1 MASTTTQPSHA
12 EIQASKSGGILAVL
26 SLGALAYAV
35 LSSAVIPALPVIQH
49 DLHTTET
56 GVTWLLTG
64 FLLSASVGTA
74 IIGKLGDLYG
84 KRRMLIFTLVVLS
97 AGTLLAAV
105 AGSLTILIV
114 ARIIQGVAGGIFPLA
129 FSIMRDEFPR
139 DKGPGSIGL
148 MSSILGIGGG
158 GGLVIGGL
166 IAEHLSWH
174 WLFWAP
180 LLPMVAAVVCTAI
193 FIPESQVRAT
203 GRVNW
208 VSAALMSAG
217 MCCVLIAIAQTTAW
231 GWISVKT
238 LSLLAAGLAICVV
251 WVIAEIRS
259 PHPLVDMSLMAARGV
274 WAPNLAAFLLGA
286 GMYSA
291 FLLLPHFAQLPRQT
305 GFGCGASAL
314 VSGLYRLPRQ
324 PGLGYGTS
332 LVAAGLYLLPCSVG
346 MGLMGSFA
354 GRIERRF
361 SSRQALVA
369 GSAISAVALGWLGLA
384 SHPVDMLICSALLG
398 AGIGL
403 AYAALGNLIVQ
414 AVPPDQTGVASGMN
428 TVVRTLGGAVG
439 GQIAATLVV
448 DHTAGLLPQLTG
460 FTDTFLLS
468 AFLLLV
474 CVLAGL
480 LVPAVSFSPSPSE
493 TR

>member
-1 MASTTTQPSHA
+1 MTGHSRETGRIHPNL
-12 EIQASKSGGILAVL
+12 ILAVL
-26 SLGALAYAV
+26 SIAGLAYAV
-35 LSSAVIPALPVIQH
+35 LSSAVIPALPSFQRDFH
-49 DLHTTET
+49 ASET
-56 GVTWLLTG
+56 AVTWLLTG

-84 KRRMLIFTLVVLS
+84 KRRMLICTLVVLS

-105 AGSLTILIV
+105 AGSLTILIA

-139 DKGPGSIGL
+139 DKVPGSIGL

-193 FIPESQVRAT
+193 FIPESQVRAS

-291 FLLLPHFAQLPRQT
+291 FLLLPQFAQLPRQT
-305 GFGCGASAL
+305 GFGYGAS
-314 VSGLYRLPRQ
+314 V
-324 PGLGYGTS
+324 
-332 LVAAGLYLLPCSVG
+332 VVAGLYLLPCSVG

-448 DHTAGLLPQLTG
+448 DHTTGLLPQLTG
-460 FTDTFLLS
+460 FTDTFVLS
-468 AFLLLV
+468 AFLLLI

-480 LVPAVSFSPSPSE
+480 LVPARQLQPLAV
-493 TR
+493 

>member
-1 MASTTTQPSHA
+1 MASVSTQPSHA
-12 EIQASKSGGILAVL
+12 EIRSNRSGVILAVL

-35 LSSAVIPALPVIQH
+35 LSSAVIPALPVIQR

-84 KRRMLIFTLVVLS
+84 KRRMLIWTLIVLS

-105 AGSLTILIV
+105 AGSLTLVIV
-114 ARIIQGVAGGIFPLA
+114 ARVIQGVAGGIFPLA
-129 FSIMRDEFPR
+129 FSIMRDEFPP
-139 DKGPGSIGL
+139 DKVPGSIGL
-148 MSSILGIGGG
+148 MSSTLGIGGG
-158 GGLVIGGL
+158 GGLVVGGL

-174 WLFWAP
+174 WLFWVP
-180 LLPMVAAVVCTAI
+180 LLPMVAAAVCTAI
-193 FIPESQVRAT
+193 FIPESGVRAG

-208 VSAALMSAG
+208 VSATLMSTG
-217 MCCVLIAIAQTTAW
+217 MCCVLIAIAQTTSW
-231 GWISVKT
+231 GWGSVKT
-238 LSLLAAGLAICVV
+238 LSLLAAGLVVCAI
-251 WVIAEIRS
+251 WIIAEIRS
-259 PHPLVDMSLMAARGV
+259 RHPLVDMSLMATRGV

-291 FLLLPHFAQLPRQT
+291 FLLLPQFAQLPRTT
-305 GFGCGASAL
+305 GFGYGAS
-314 VSGLYRLPRQ
+314 V
-324 PGLGYGTS
+324 
-332 LVAAGLYLLPCSVG
+332 VVAGLYLLPCSIG

-354 GRIERRF
+354 GRMERRF
-361 SSRQALVA
+361 SSRHALVA
-369 GSAISAVALGWLGLA
+369 GSAISAVACGWLGLA
-384 SHPVDMLICSALLG
+384 SHPADMLICSALLG
-398 AGIGL
+398 VGIGL
-403 AYAALGNLIVQ
+403 AFAALGNLIVQ

-448 DHTAGLLPQLTG
+448 DHTSGLLPRLTG
-460 FTDTFLLS
+460 FTDTFVLS
-468 AFLLLV
+468 ALLLVV

-480 LVPAVSFSPSPSE
+480 LVPPRRLRPLTV
-493 TR
+493 

>member
-1 MASTTTQPSHA
+1 MASITTQSPHA
-12 EIQASKSGGILAVL
+12 EIRGSKPGVILAVL

-49 DLHTTET
+49 DLHTSET

-84 KRRMLIFTLVVLS
+84 KRRMLIWTLVVLS
-97 AGTLLAAV
+97 AGTLMAAV
-105 AGSLTILIV
+105 AGSLLLVIV
-114 ARIIQGVAGGIFPLA
+114 ARVIQGVAGGIFPLA

-139 DKGPGSIGL
+139 DKVPGSIGL

-158 GGLVIGGL
+158 AGLVLGGL

-180 LLPMVAAVVCTAI
+180 LLPMIAAVVCTAI
-193 FIPESQVRAT
+193 FIPESQVRAS

-208 VSAALMSAG
+208 VSAALMSTG
-217 MCCVLIAIAQTTAW
+217 MCCMLIAIAQTTVW
-231 GWISVKT
+231 GWVSVRT
-238 LSLLAAGLAICVV
+238 LSLLAAGLALCAV
-251 WVIAEIRS
+251 WILAEIRS
-259 PHPLVDMSLMAARGV
+259 QHPLVDMSLMAARGV

-291 FLLLPHFAQLPRQT
+291 FLLLPQFAQLPRQT
-305 GFGCGASAL
+305 GFGYGAS
-314 VSGLYRLPRQ
+314 V
-324 PGLGYGTS
+324 
-332 LVAAGLYLLPCSVG
+332 VVAGLYLLPCSVG
-346 MGLMGSFA
+346 MGVMGSLA
-354 GRIERRF
+354 GRVERRF

-384 SHPVDMLICSALLG
+384 SRPADMLICSALLG

-448 DHTAGLLPQLTG
+448 DHTTGLLPGLTG
-460 FTDTFLLS
+460 FTDTFVLS

-480 LVPAVSFSPSPSE
+480 LVPARQLQPR
-493 TR
+493 TA

>member
-1 MASTTTQPSHA
+1 MASVSTQPSHA
-12 EIQASKSGGILAVL
+12 EIHHAKSGVILAVL

-35 LSSAVIPALPVIQH
+35 LSSAVIPALPVMQRA
-49 DLHTTET
+49 LHTTET

-84 KRRMLIFTLVVLS
+84 KRRMLIWTLIVLS

-105 AGSLTILIV
+105 SGTLTLVIV
-114 ARIIQGVAGGIFPLA
+114 ARVIQGVAGGIFPLA
-129 FSIMRDEFPR
+129 FSIMRDEFPPDR
-139 DKGPGSIGL
+139 VPGSIGL

-158 GGLVIGGL
+158 GGLVVGGL

-174 WLFWAP
+174 WLFWVP
-180 LLPMVAAVVCTAI
+180 LVPMIAAAACTAI
-193 FIPESQVRAT
+193 FIPESGVRAA

-208 VSAALMSAG
+208 VSAALMSTG
-217 MCCVLIAIAQTTAW
+217 MCCVLIAIAQTTSW
-231 GWISVKT
+231 GWGSTRT
-238 LSLLAAGLAICVV
+238 LSLLAAGLLICAV
-251 WVIAEIRS
+251 WIMAEIRS
-259 PHPLVDMSLMAARGV
+259 RHPLVDMSLMTTRGV

-291 FLLLPHFAQLPRQT
+291 FLLLPQFAQLPRTT
-305 GFGCGASAL
+305 GFGYGAS
-314 VSGLYRLPRQ
+314 V
-324 PGLGYGTS
+324 
-332 LVAAGLYLLPCSVG
+332 VVAGLYLLPCSIG

-354 GRIERRF
+354 GRVERRF
-361 SSRQALVA
+361 SSRHALVA
-369 GSAISAVALGWLGLA
+369 GSAISAVACGWLGFA
-384 SHPVDMLICSALLG
+384 SHPADMLICSALLG
-398 AGIGL
+398 VGIGL

-448 DHTAGLLPQLTG
+448 DHTSGLLPRLTG
-460 FTDTFLLS
+460 FTDAFLLS
-468 AFLLLV
+468 ALLLIV

-480 LVPAVSFSPSPSE
+480 LVPPRRLQPLAV
-493 TR
+493 

>member
-12 EIQASKSGGILAVL
+12 EKRASKSGGILAVL

-139 DKGPGSIGL
+139 DKVPGSIGL

-158 GGLVIGGL
+158 CGLVIGGL

-180 LLPMVAAVVCTAI
+180 LLPMAIAAFCTWR
-193 FIPESQVRAT
+193 FVPESQVRSA

-208 VSAALMSAG
+208 LSAALMSTG
-217 MCCVLIAIAQTTAW
+217 MCCVLIAIAQTTVW
-231 GWISVKT
+231 GWISTKT
-238 LSLLAAGLAICVV
+238 ILLLGLGLFVCAV
-251 WVIAEIRS
+251 WIVAEIRS
-259 PHPLVDMSLMAARGV
+259 RRPLIDMSLMAVRGV
-274 WAPNLAAFLLGA
+274 WATNLAAFLLGA

-291 FLLLPHFAQLPRQT
+291 FLLLPQFAQLPRIT
-305 GFGCGASAL
+305 GFG
-314 VSGLYRLPRQ
+314 
-324 PGLGYGTS
+324 YGS
-332 LVAAGLYLLPCSVG
+332 SVVVAGLYLLPCALG
-346 MGLMGSFA
+346 MGLLGSVA
-354 GRIERRF
+354 GRVERRF
-361 SSRQALVA
+361 SSRLALIT
-369 GSAISAVALGWLGLA
+369 GSAVSAVACGWLVVA
-384 SHPVDMLICSALLG
+384 SRPYDMLICSALLG

-403 AYAALGNLIVQ
+403 AFAALGNLIVQ
-414 AVPPDQTGVASGMN
+414 AVPAGQTGVASGMN
-428 TVVRTLGGAVG
+428 KIGRAHV
-439 GQIAATLVV
+439 
-448 DHTAGLLPQLTG
+448 
-460 FTDTFLLS
+460 
-468 AFLLLV
+468 
-474 CVLAGL
+474 
-480 LVPAVSFSPSPSE
+480 
-493 TR
+493 